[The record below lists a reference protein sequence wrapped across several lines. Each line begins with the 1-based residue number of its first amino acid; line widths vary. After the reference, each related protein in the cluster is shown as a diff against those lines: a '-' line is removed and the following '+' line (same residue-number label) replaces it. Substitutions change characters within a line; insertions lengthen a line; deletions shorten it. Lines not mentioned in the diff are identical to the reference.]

1 MQRRTITILIIIGAL
16 LLSFMYGWIEYHRE
30 SKSLNNVEAAFSS
43 DAAQLISEFESN
55 NAAAEKKYSG
65 RVLEVNGNIK
75 QVEKDS
81 DGNYTLV
88 LGAAS
93 GMSAVRC
100 SMDSTIN
107 DELLNIKDGDHV
119 TVRGNFTGY
128 QKDETGLLGSDIQ
141 LNRAVIAK
149 KN

>member
-1 MQRRTITILIIIGAL
+1 MQRRTIIILVIVAAL
-16 LLSFMYGWIEYHRE
+16 LVSFIYGWNEYHRE
-30 SKSLNNVEAAFSS
+30 SKSLHSVKAAFSS
-43 DAAQLISEFESN
+43 DAEQLINEFQ
-55 NAAAEKKYSG
+55 AADATAEKKYFG
-65 RVLEVNGNIK
+65 KVLEVKGKIK

-81 DGNYTLV
+81 DGHYTLV
-88 LGAAS
+88 LGSAA

-107 DELLNIKDGDHV
+107 NELLNIKEGDEV
-119 TVRGNFTGY
+119 TVKGNFTGY

-149 KN
+149 K